1 MANIADFSQRA
12 DALPDQDFQ
21 PIPEGKYTAE
31 ISGADLKTTKDG
43 TGQYINLKFSVLGPA
58 HAGRIVFS
66 IVNIQNKNQQAEEIG
81 LRQLKELR
89 AACGIAALRD
99 TDELLGKTV
108 KIKVKIQKSEQY
120 GDKNTVA
127 GFESVSGGTMPTG
140 ASTTSQPAASGSTP
154 PWARK

>member
-1 MANIADFSQRA
+1 MANIADFSRRA
-12 DALPDQDFQ
+12 DELPAQDFD

-31 ISGADLKTTKDG
+31 ITGAEVKPTKDG
-43 TGQYINLKFSVLGPA
+43 TGQYINLKFSVTGPT
-58 HAGRIVFS
+58 HAGRVVFS

-89 AACGIAALRD
+89 TACGIASLRD
-99 TDELLGKTV
+99 TDELLGKMV
-108 KIKVKIQKSEQY
+108 RIKVKIQKSEQY

-140 ASTTSQPAASGSTP
+140 TPASQPAASSSTP